1 MKKLWLLSVWC
12 LAGCASAGL
21 VYAPAAQGTLDSAKA
36 VRISGEITPYETGFS
51 GAYVY
56 DGEAV
61 SLAVVSDAGITL
73 LNLRVTPDKT
83 FVHYALSGLPKR
95 VQAAFGRLARAAFFT
110 ACPKE
115 EITYYDASL
124 RARFEVRTQGAICP

>member
-1 MKKLWLLSVWC
+1 MKKFWLLSVWF
-12 LAGCASAGL
+12 LAGCASAEL
-21 VYAPAAQGTLDSAKA
+21 VYAPAVQNAPDTANA

-83 FVHYALSGLPKR
+83 LVYYAMSGLPKR
-95 VQAAFGRLARAAFFT
+95 VQAAFGHLARAAFFT

-124 RARFEVRTQGAICP
+124 RGTFEVRTQGAICP

>member
-1 MKKLWLLSVWC
+1 MTQKILIADDDQVVHESLGIYLR
-12 LAGCASAGL
+12 AEGF
-21 VYAPAAQGTLDSAKA
+21 
-36 VRISGEITPYETGFS
+36 ETVD
-51 GAYVY
+51 VY

-83 FVHYALSGLPKR
+83 LVYYAMSGLPKR
-95 VQAAFGRLARAAFFT
+95 VQAAFGHLARAAFFT

-124 RARFEVRTQGAICP
+124 RGTFEVRTQGAICP